1 MGSLQFQLQVHLGRP
16 KSLLENSI
24 KEGWLVTY
32 KNLTVNPL
40 NINVLLKQTLSKPFI
55 SIKANTQPFIWYLI
69 SSYHFL
75 NDLYP
80 FSVIFEGST
89 SFLTTW
95 NLNIDRLIVWL
106 RKLQNTIVNIEF
118 LNLRI
123 DVGRASPW
131 FERCV

>member
-24 KEGWLVTY
+24 KEGWLVAY

-95 NLNIDRLIVWL
+95 ESQYRPTYCVITKTTKYYRQYRVF
-106 RKLQNTIVNIEF
+106 KLAN
-118 LNLRI
+118 
-123 DVGRASPW
+123 
-131 FERCV
+131 RCWSG